1 MPCSDMSLIIVVE
14 TPKLFSS
21 LLGNREDALT
31 AKLLFRDSVLPCS
44 LCLILFSFLF
54 NDLLQIHKRVIV
66 SVSSDMCYQRESVRL
81 LLCLVYP
88 FMMLT
93 CLGINFKLEQLMC
106 LFLVTYTES

>member
-1 MPCSDMSLIIVVE
+1 MSLIIVVE

-31 AKLLFRDSVLPCS
+31 AKLLFRDSCTAL
-44 LCLILFSFLF
+44 LIMFDFILSFF

-66 SVSSDMCYQRESVRL
+66 SVYSDMCYQRESVRL

-93 CLGINFKLEQLMC
+93 FLGINFKLEQLMC
-106 LFLVTYTES
+106 LFLVTYTDS